1 MSYARFLLIGLV
13 LCLPVYLLGCPEDS
27 PPRAFDQ
34 QVWKT
39 ASDRVRGQ
47 MAQDLIDKKI
57 LIGKTRM
64 QVINLLG
71 RPYEEDKQFV
81 TYLIYFGNE
90 FAPPPFVYIE
100 FDSRQIVKNVLIT
113 D

>member
-1 MSYARFLLIGLV
+1 MSYVRFLLIGLV
-13 LCLPVYLLGCPEDS
+13 LCLPLYLFGCTENS

-39 ASDRVRGQ
+39 AGDRVRGQ

-57 LIGKTRM
+57 LIGKTRK

-71 RPYEEDKQFV
+71 RPDEEDKQFV

-90 FAPPPFVYIE
+90 FAPPPFVHIE
-100 FDSRQIVKNVLIT
+100 FDSRQIVKDVWIS